1 MKKLVLIIVLSLFMI
16 NVVNAEEVLEIVQ
29 PTDEVEVIEEP
40 VVNETTEVVVEESV
54 GNTGIEEKDEDASE
68 GVKEEVKEDNKES
81 ENDKKAVSAR
91 DIISLIIS
99 FMVLGVV
106 IGAGIFAYKE
116 NKEFNNKK

>member
-81 ENDKKAVSAR
+81 ENDKKAVSTR